1 MSFTQQSLIRHFQEW
16 PTMNCSW
23 NPIQGLIVRCYLFW
37 TNSLIGHHF
46 AKTKQINST
55 SSQKLQKELCLC
67 SYCELSTLL
76 CSVSAPACYFP
87 PWYRFFRQRGFFMT
101 VSSIVFGTKN
111 KPEEKPKSP
120 QRSFIAADGFEFTTE
135 LVSYIP
141 ANAVSSSAVHFHT
154 FPPRQPMSS
163 QTDYILKASHIW
175 ANPIKLEMFRHFAV
189 CAAFPQHFFVFP
201 ILPHWK
207 LAFLVGVAEGRHPF
221 VVTEGI
227 FKNGPVMEN
236 CLLGLESKQLY
247 FWMEWG
253 TGVLSELK
261 DGA

>member
-1 MSFTQQSLIRHFQEW
+1 
-16 PTMNCSW
+16 
-23 NPIQGLIVRCYLFW
+23 
-37 TNSLIGHHF
+37 
-46 AKTKQINST
+46 
-55 SSQKLQKELCLC
+55 
-67 SYCELSTLL
+67 
-76 CSVSAPACYFP
+76 
-87 PWYRFFRQRGFFMT
+87 MT

-154 FPPRQPMSS
+154 FPPGSLCQVRQTTYLS
-163 QTDYILKASHIW
+163 QSHKIG
-175 ANPIKLEMFRHFAV
+175 NVQTLCRLRSFS
-189 CAAFPQHFFVFP
+189 AALFVFP

-207 LAFLVGVAEGRHPF
+207 LAFFGGGAEGRHPF

-247 FWMEWG
+247 FWME
-253 TGVLSELK
+253 
-261 DGA
+261 